1 MVESTYL
8 SAITTPNDFL
18 NQARA
23 WFLEITF
30 MSPKYVCVYMCVCVC
45 VCTRA
50 YVCVC
55 VRACVC
61 PPLRPH
67 MISGVILTLNDWLN
81 NCGCFFS
88 SVL

>member
-1 MVESTYL
+1 MVELTYL

-45 VCTRA
+45 VCVCACVHACICVRVCA
-50 YVCVC
+50 CVC
-55 VRACVC
+55 VSTPEA
-61 PPLRPH
+61 
-67 MISGVILTLNDWLN
+67 TYD
-81 NCGCFFS
+81 
-88 SVL
+88 